1 MLARECD
8 FFEAFE
14 EHCDSDRTCSG
25 ALVTDIL
32 TEVIDFMKKKEELC
46 SFPQQE
52 NSAVM
57 ETDIKMVPIAQLQDF
72 EGHPFKVEND
82 MALFE
87 LMQSIEKEGVIV
99 PALARPKVGGGYEL
113 IAGHR
118 RKAACKWAGL
128 NCMPVVVRDLDDNQ
142 AVIAMVDSNLQR
154 EHLKPSEKAF
164 AYKMKLEAMKR
175 QGARTDLT
183 FCQVGEKITSS
194 QVEKKLSSSQVV
206 TGTSDQVEPKLENP
220 TMKIYPLQ
228 SGHDENANW
237 IIQQDETVERT
248 INSNEVLAKQMG
260 ESRMTIQRY
269 IRLTNLIPKLLD
281 MVDEGKIAF
290 TIAVELSYLTEEQ
303 QYELY
308 EVMDIEQCTPSLSQA
323 NRMKRMSQSGSF
335 DMDAMFSILEQEKPN
350 QREQIKL
357 RADSVEK
364 YFPEDYT
371 PKQKTD
377 LIEQLLKEW
386 YEKQEHEK
394 TSCYDSSRGRA
405 R

>member
-14 EHCDSDRTCSG
+14 EHRDSDRTCSG

-52 NSAVM
+52 NSTVV
-57 ETDIKMVPIAQLQDF
+57 ETDIKMVPIVQLQDF

-99 PALARPKVGGGYEL
+99 PALARPKAGGYEL

-118 RKAACKWAGL
+118 RKAACKWAGIDV
-128 NCMPVVVRDLDDNQ
+128 MPVVIRDLDDNQ

-175 QGARTDLT
+175 QGVRTDLT
-183 FCQVGEKITSS
+183 FCQVGKKITSS

-206 TGTSDQVEPKLENP
+206 TGTSDQDGPKLENP
-220 TMKIYPLQ
+220 TLQ
-228 SGHDENANW
+228 THSLTSGHDADGKWVLLQDKSVENA
-237 IIQQDETVERT
+237 IIR
-248 INSNEVLAKQMG
+248 SNQALAMQTG
-260 ESRMTIQRY
+260 ESQRQISRY

-308 EVMDIEQCTPSLSQA
+308 EVMDMEQCTPSLSQA
-323 NRMKRMSQSGSF
+323 NRMKRMSQSGEL
-335 DMDAMFSILEQEKPN
+335 DMDGMFLILEQEKPN

-357 RADSVEK
+357 RADTLAK

-377 LIEQLLKEW
+377 LIEHLVKEW
-386 YEKQEHEK
+386 YEKQELEK
-394 TSCYDSSRGRA
+394 AQSLGSSRGRA

>member
-1 MLARECD
+1 
-8 FFEAFE
+8 
-14 EHCDSDRTCSG
+14 
-25 ALVTDIL
+25 
-32 TEVIDFMKKKEELC
+32 MKKKEELC

-52 NSAVM
+52 NSAVA
-57 ETDIKMVPIAQLQDF
+57 ETDIRMVPIAELQDF

-87 LMQSIEKEGVIV
+87 LMQSIEKEGMIV
-99 PALARPKVGGGYEL
+99 PALARPKIGGGYEL

-128 NCMPVVVRDLDDNQ
+128 EVMPVVIRDLDDNQ

-154 EHLKPSEKAF
+154 ENLKPSEKAF

-175 QGARTDLT
+175 QGTRTDLT
-183 FCQVGEKITSS
+183 FCQVGEK
-194 QVEKKLSSSQVV
+194 
-206 TGTSDQVEPKLENP
+206 LENP
-220 TMKIYPLQ
+220 SLQ
-228 SGHDENANW
+228 MHSLSSGHDADGKWVLLQDKSVEDT
-237 IIQQDETVERT
+237 IIR
-248 INSNEVLAKQMG
+248 SNQALAMQTG
-260 ESRMTIQRY
+260 ESQRQISRY

-290 TIAVELSYLTEEQ
+290 TIAVELSYLTEEE

-308 EVMDIEQCTPSLSQA
+308 EVMDMEQCTPSLSQA
-323 NRMKRMSQSGSF
+323 NRMKRMSQSGEL
-335 DMDAMFSILEQEKPN
+335 DMDGMFLILEQEKPN

-357 RADSVEK
+357 RADTLSK

-377 LIEQLLKEW
+377 LIERLVKEW
-386 YEKQEHEK
+386 YEKQELEK
-394 TSCYDSSRGRA
+394 TQALGNNRGKA

>member
-1 MLARECD
+1 
-8 FFEAFE
+8 
-14 EHCDSDRTCSG
+14 
-25 ALVTDIL
+25 
-32 TEVIDFMKKKEELC
+32 MKKKEELC
-46 SFPQQE
+46 SFPQQD
-52 NSAVM
+52 NSAM
-57 ETDIKMVPIAQLQDF
+57 AETDIRMVPIAELQDF

-87 LMQSIEKEGVIV
+87 LMKSIEKEGVIV
-99 PALARPKVGGGYEL
+99 PALARPKTGGGYEL

-128 NCMPVVVRDLDDNQ
+128 EVMPVVIRDLDDNQ

-206 TGTSDQVEPKLENP
+206 TGTSDQDGPKLENP
-220 TMKIYPLQ
+220 TMKVYSLQ
-228 SGHDENANW
+228 SDYEENGNWCVTQGNVIPSGIRSDEL
-237 IIQQDETVERT
+237 
-248 INSNEVLAKQMG
+248 LAKQVG
-260 ESRMTIQRY
+260 ENRMTIQRY

-308 EVMDIEQCTPSLSQA
+308 EVMDMEQCTPSLSQA
-323 NRMKRMSQSGSF
+323 NRMKRMSQSGEL
-335 DMDAMFSILEQEKPN
+335 DMDGMFLILEQEKPN

-357 RADSVEK
+357 RADTLAK

-377 LIEQLLKEW
+377 LIERLVKEW

-394 TSCYDSSRGRA
+394 VHSLGSSQGRA